1 MGRPLLPIWHEFET
15 AVPAAGEKRSPDVT
29 CRHCRALVCNARP
42 VNLLTHASRC
52 PEMPD
57 EVRLRVGRSS
67 ADSRARKPTPVS
79 LLPSEKALPSPV
91 LLPQQEATVDETDE
105 HGDVAAAAAAVVA
118 GAAAVAE
125 EDDLLVS
132 AERRTLLGKRT
143 RSAASTSGRLETV
156 ELVLTSIRDTMDKA
170 LEVKRQEL
178 QLRRDELAFRKEAL
192 TAKLDDRRQAREDER
207 RDRREQ
213 READRQ
219 ERLEL
224 ARIENEKNLAFLK
237 AVMESSVQQRR

>member
-15 AVPAAGEKRSPDVT
+15 TVAATGEKRSPDVT

-57 EVRLRVGRSS
+57 EVRLRVGRSYECRPRL
-67 ADSRARKPTPVS
+67 A
-79 LLPSEKALPSPV
+79 LLQPEQAQPSP
-91 LLPQQEATVDETDE
+91 LPRPEEAKAAEGQETGELAAQET
-105 HGDVAAAAAAVVA
+105 
-118 GAAAVAE
+118 
-125 EDDLLVS
+125 
-132 AERRTLLGKRT
+132 ERRSVLGNKRA
-143 RSAASTSGRLETV
+143 RSAAAMSGGFETL
-156 ELVLTSIRDTMDKA
+156 ELVLTSIRDTMDKT
-170 LEVKRQEL
+170 LEVKQQEL
-178 QLRRDELAFRKEAL
+178 QLRRDELEFRKEAL
-192 TAKLDDRRQAREDER
+192 AAKLDDRRQAREDER